1 MSKWIPPVCATLLP
15 HIGALQTYAFRHEFK
30 NWYDDLNKPTW
41 CPPKWVFKSA
51 WPIIY
56 TCMGVGSYL
65 IWKEL
70 GGFTNEAVVPLGLY
84 ATQLALNWSWTPIF
98 FWAHKMGWVS
108 VTARSL
114 VRSPVARGGLE
125 ARGGVRVANNLGR
138 RRGVRVA
145 LSFLV
150 EGQQRHIR
158 RLDGPMINPRDS
170 KNPLVTA
177 T

>member
-98 FWAHKMGWVS
+98 FWAHKMGWVMLNLWPPLLLMEHLLLAHGIPWEQK
-108 VTARSL
+108 VVPRLRTLRICFVHVL
-114 VRSPVARGGLE
+114 ILHIPFIIIVCDSP
-125 ARGGVRVANNLGR
+125 
-138 RRGVRVA
+138 
-145 LSFLV
+145 
-150 EGQQRHIR
+150 
-158 RLDGPMINPRDS
+158 
-170 KNPLVTA
+170 
-177 T
+177 